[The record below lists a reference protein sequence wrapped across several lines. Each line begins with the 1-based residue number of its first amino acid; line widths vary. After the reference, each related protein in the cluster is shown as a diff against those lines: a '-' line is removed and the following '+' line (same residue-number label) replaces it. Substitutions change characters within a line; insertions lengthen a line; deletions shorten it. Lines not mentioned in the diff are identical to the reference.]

1 MAAFAVLFENPWMIV
16 TLEHAERMV
25 RIQRTSAPFTD
36 EALATLK
43 PVAESILPPAK
54 RQRLTLLFDTRLAPL
69 MGDDDMERKLGAASA
84 VLVAGFARSAV
95 LVRTAV
101 GKLQATRFSRANDRT
116 THIFDDEAA
125 AVSYLLEGPSV
136 NAGG

>member
-1 MAAFAVLFENPWMIV
+1 MAEDSVLFENPWMTV
-16 TLEHAERMV
+16 TSEQAGRLV
-25 RIQRTSAPFTD
+25 RITRTSEPFTD

-43 PVAESILPPAK
+43 PVAESVLPPRRRRK
-54 RQRLTLLFDTRLAPL
+54 LTLRFDTRLAPL
-69 MGDDDMERKLGAASA
+69 MGDEAMERKLGAASA

-125 AVSYLLEGPSV
+125 ALRYLLAEPSADEG
-136 NAGG
+136 G